1 MNRIAL
7 LVGFI
12 MIFSLTMMSFPK
24 IVNATI
30 VCNGGGYFTDISDT
44 CRYNTILHEW
54 YCVSSSQ
61 SIYDACSGSSCEHQS
76 GTQWD
81 NRCVGGGTEGC
92 YWSNLSNP
100 GSIVKTGC
108 WTCDNANCASGYTET
123 QACGSTTVNWSC
135 NASCGNYRTGSSS
148 ASCRECGPYG
158 APACG
163 NWTQT
168 FNCSAP
174 VSGCLECGPSISAWS
189 AWSASCGNATR
200 TRTCTENCG
209 TNDCTG
215 VSTSES
221 QCIECGPYG
230 APACGNWTQ
239 TFNCSAPVSG
249 CLECGPSISA
259 WTPACGSQTRTC
271 TENCGTDNC
280 LGVPLTQCTH
290 CAPTVSA
297 WSVCN
302 PATHKRTRTCT
313 ENDGLCDGDDCA
325 AFPLTE
331 DCTGTVTGTLYD
343 ASDVSTCAE
352 MVTRISGAGTAL
364 DFISS
369 SWPSITSPVTVAA
382 DGTYGFTA
390 YTPGNYRLD
399 FQPLVNVGLIG
410 DAQPKI
416 TCVSRDITFSG
427 SIPTCLTQPCETLT
441 GYNYGF
447 NRKYSGWWNVTGG
460 PVYAGATTGNSIESS
475 IPASL
480 PSFAPD
486 MYLIKPGV
494 TNNKGLLIHGGTYTL
509 GSNPNAKINES
520 ETRYQGTNDSNVT
533 YDYDFFNAKYSLIN
547 SDTTWDSPD
556 LPAYSDTDG
565 NGYMIIKYTGALPL
579 TIGAKAVA
587 AGQKYVV
594 LVPGDINITGDI
606 TIANTG
612 FLALISGGSITFS
625 PAVSQAQGWFLASNT
640 LNVQSTGDEA
650 TELQFQ
656 GTGSFIG
663 QSGITLTRDRGVIN
677 NNAPSE
683 TFTYSTN
690 QLLAT
695 PDIIKFPFRKFT
707 PYQQ

>member
-1 MNRIAL
+1 MGKKILLAL
-7 LVGFI
+7 LLFI
-12 MIFSLTMMSFPK
+12 VIFGIYPK
-24 IVNATI
+24 PVSATI
-30 VCNGGGYFTDISDT
+30 ICRGSASITYSTCSVGSLKLSCTNTSHTGTYGCAWYTLSGLGTVCMAVGPVSNT
-44 CRYNTILHEW
+44 CTGSPGTY
-54 YCVSSSQ
+54 S
-61 SIYDACSGSSCEHQS
+61 CSGSESWT
-76 GTQWD
+76 G
-81 NRCVGGGTEGC
+81 
-92 YWSNLSNP
+92 
-100 GSIVKTGC
+100 TGC
-108 WTCDNANCASGYTET
+108 STCDNTACVAGTTSCS
-123 QACGSTTVNWSC
+123 QSCGSTTENCSCTSQCGTSYSWS
-135 NASCGNYRTGSSS
+135 TS
-148 ASCRECGPYG
+148 ASCKECGPY
-158 APACG
+158 
-163 NWTQT
+163 
-168 FNCSAP
+168 
-174 VSGCLECGPSISAWS
+174 ISAWS

-200 TRTCTENCG
+200 TRTCSEDCG
-209 TNDCTG
+209 TNDCSG
-215 VSTSES
+215 VTLNES
-221 QCIECGPYG
+221 QCFECGPYGTQTCGNWTQTYNCSASVSGCLECGPYG

-369 SWPSITSPVTVAA
+369 SWPPITSPVTVAA